1 MYVWTDLEHIE
12 HPTIEDKIASL
23 KGSNPYGRCAW
34 KCDND
39 VVDHQSVVIEFADGC
54 TATLNMIGGSAR
66 LMRSIHLVGTKGEI
80 QGRFE
85 DSEFIIRHM
94 DLRPGHEYTEETV
107 KLNVNEDTSGA
118 SGGHGGGDVR
128 MVADFVSLLRGET
141 PSISSTS
148 IEDSVAGHLLGFGA
162 DCSREENR
170 VVPIDVS
177 AI

>member
-1 MYVWTDLEHIE
+1 
-12 HPTIEDKIASL
+12 
-23 KGSNPYGRCAW
+23 
-34 KCDND
+34 
-39 VVDHQSVVIEFADGC
+39 
-54 TATLNMIGGSAR
+54 
-66 LMRSIHLVGTKGEI
+66 
-80 QGRFE
+80 
-85 DSEFIIRHM
+85 M

-177 AI
+177 DI